1 MTKIFTTIGHKA
13 FGNLLL
19 LALILFRSF
28 QTQAGIVHLN
38 TVSDSIPE
46 KHNMIAA
53 RYCQEKLFDQAIS
66 EINVATQDPEE
77 SFDYFTWYTRGFI
90 YKEIYKLED
99 KQNRQSRN
107 REIAIE
113 SFLYAMK
120 LQKDNSKTSSNNSA
134 LLFLSNSM
142 LNDAL
147 VIASTLNTDS
157 DEDGEKLYL
166 KYLEVMEAS
175 DPLFNAAPSG
185 RNFYTARAQRWY
197 KLWTED
203 MCNDVLFGRTIEAYE
218 TLIQMSS
225 DNCEAHYNLGVAWY
239 NMAISASKDCVNAE
253 KESTCLSKATSELEQ
268 AYSICKS
275 NIEILIGL
283 VNLYKTTGNTEQVSK
298 YTQLLTE
305 VRNTIIKE

>member
-1 MTKIFTTIGHKA
+1 
-13 FGNLLL
+13 
-19 LALILFRSF
+19 LALILLGSF
-28 QTQAGIVHLN
+28 QIQAGIVHLN
-38 TVSDSIPE
+38 MVSDSIPE

-53 RYCQEKLFDQAIS
+53 RYCQEKLFDQAIT
-66 EINVATQDPEE
+66 EINIATQDSEE

-120 LQKDNSKTSSNNSA
+120 LQKDNSKASSNNSA

-147 VIASTLNTDS
+147 VIASTLNADS

-166 KYLEVMEAS
+166 KYVEVMEAS
-175 DPLFNAAPSG
+175 EPLFNAAPSG

-197 KLWTED
+197 KLWTDD
-203 MCNDVLFGRTIEAYE
+203 MCNDVLFGRTVEAYE
-218 TLIQMSS
+218 TLISVSS

-239 NMAISASKDCVNAE
+239 NMAISASKDCVNTE
-253 KESTCLSKATSELEQ
+253 KESSCLSKATSELEQ
-268 AYSICKS
+268 AYSICNS
-275 NIEILIGL
+275 NIEILMGL
-283 VNLYKTTGNTEQVSK
+283 VNLYKTMGNTEQVSK
-298 YTQLLTE
+298 YSQLLTE